1 MYKVRML
8 NNADACVQA
17 LQNLYG
23 KILPWQVLKVIK
35 KALKLFLEETTVK
48 IVFELLVPKGS
59 NVDFRTLW
67 YIDHLGMV
75 L

>member
-1 MYKVRML
+1 ML
-8 NNADACVQA
+8 NNAESASDACVQA

-35 KALKLFLEETTVK
+35 KALKLFLEKTTVK

-67 YIDHLGMV
+67 YIDYLGMV

>member
-35 KALKLFLEETTVK
+35 KALKLFLEKTTVK

-67 YIDHLGMV
+67 YIDYLGMV

>member
-1 MYKVRML
+1 ML

-67 YIDHLGMV
+67 YIDYLGMV